1 MPRLCTFWRSLQE
14 PGLSNSRL
22 MWHFGLDTS
31 TPSGDKGEAILA
43 EGCRAHGLESYQ
55 YDAACQTLVM
65 KPLKPVYT

>member
-1 MPRLCTFWRSLQE
+1 
-14 PGLSNSRL
+14 